1 MNLNTRL
8 ALCYEPVAQ
17 PLEEARNI
25 VAGFWRDALTLVPGR
40 ADAGTAPAA
49 PPTGK
54 GLRPALCLMAAGACG
69 LAKLHDYAPMAAAF
83 EALHLASLAHDD
95 VIDRA
100 LTRRGASS
108 LNALWDNH
116 AAVLGG
122 DYLVARAIETLAEYD
137 DCGIV
142 SQAVITVRRMAEAEL
157 AFFGMSLEAVT
168 PDMPL
173 NLARGKTATLF
184 SAACSAP
191 ARSAGQSTYQE
202 ALETYGMALGMAFQL
217 TDDLLDLSG
226 NPDHMGK
233 PACRDVEEGKPT
245 YPIVLLHQQLN
256 ETDRAI
262 FHNLFGRTID
272 AGERQWILDR
282 AWDLNV
288 TDRARETAERYI
300 EEALAALEVFR
311 ESPWLRSLRIV
322 CEIVMERDR

>member
-1 MNLNTRL
+1 MDLTARL
-8 ALCYEPVAQ
+8 DLCYQPVAE
-17 PLEEARNI
+17 PLENARAI
-25 VAGFWRDALTLVPGR
+25 VAGFWRDALALTPVR
-40 ADAGTAPAA
+40 AQSVSPS
-49 PPTGK
+49 PPSGK

-69 LAKLHDYAPMAAAF
+69 ARDLADFAPMAAAF

-100 LTRRGASS
+100 MTRRGSVS

-122 DYLVARAIETLAEYD
+122 DYLVARAIETLATYG

-142 SQAVITVRRMAEAEL
+142 SQAVATVRRMAEAEL
-157 AFFGMSLEAVT
+157 AFFGLPMEKATL
-168 PDMPL
+168 DQPL
-173 NLARGKTATLF
+173 SLARGKTASLF
-184 SAACSAP
+184 AAACGAP
-191 ARSAGQSTYQE
+191 ARSMGEVTCQE

-217 TDDLLDLSG
+217 TDDLLDLCG
-226 NPDHMGK
+226 DPEHMGK
-233 PACRDVEEGKPT
+233 PACRDVEEGKLT
-245 YPIVLLHQQLN
+245 YPLVLLRDRLN

-262 FHNLFGRTID
+262 FRNLFGRIID

-282 AWDLNV
+282 AWDLGV
-288 TDRARETAERYI
+288 MDHARDTAERYI

-311 ESPWLRSLRIV
+311 ESPWLRSMRIV

>member
-1 MNLNTRL
+1 MNLNARL
-8 ALCYEPVAQ
+8 ALCYQPVAE

-25 VAGFWRDALTLVPGR
+25 VAGFWRDALALVP
-40 ADAGTAPAA
+40 APGGSVSAA
-49 PPTGK
+49 PPSGK
-54 GLRPALCLMAAGACG
+54 GLRPALCLMATGACG
-69 LAKLHDYAPMAAAF
+69 LPNLQDYAPMAAAF

-100 LTRRGASS
+100 LTRRGAKS

-122 DYLVARAIETLAEYD
+122 DYLVARAIETLAEYG

-142 SQAVITVRRMAEAEL
+142 SRAVATVRRMAEAEL
-157 AFFGMSLEAVT
+157 AFFGLPLEAAT
-168 PDMPL
+168 PDKPL
-173 NLARGKTATLF
+173 NLARGKTASLF

-191 ARSAGQSTYQE
+191 ARSANEPMYQE

-217 TDDLLDLSG
+217 TDDLLDLCG
-226 NPDHMGK
+226 DPDHMGK
-233 PACRDVEEGKPT
+233 PICHDVEEGKPT
-245 YPIVLLHQQLN
+245 YPIVLLHQRLN
-256 ETDRAI
+256 ETERAI
-262 FHNLFGRTID
+262 FRNLFGRPID

-282 AWDLNV
+282 AWDLGV
-288 TDRARETAERYI
+288 TDQARETAEKYI
-300 EEALAALEVFR
+300 QEALAALEVFR